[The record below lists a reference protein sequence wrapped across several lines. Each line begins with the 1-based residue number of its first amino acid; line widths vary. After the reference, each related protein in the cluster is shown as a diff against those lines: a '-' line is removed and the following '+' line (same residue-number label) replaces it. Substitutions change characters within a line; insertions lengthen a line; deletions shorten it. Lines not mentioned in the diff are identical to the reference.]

1 MGANLP
7 DYASLVQAG
16 IDPKTKLPIKV
27 VSGEKCMLK
36 ENLKRAFRI
45 LDEQN
50 AVNRYV
56 WYNLPNGLNG
66 NLIERILYYKGQAMF
81 FYIKTDETF
90 YFLPYALDGTID
102 VYGHFKSVTPLPF
115 NGTAQDKKDA
125 WITGLSRKPI
135 YDLLDIDSME
145 EKGENSFEN
154 ACVLLSD
161 YTKQISQTNIP
172 RSVLQEPL
180 IDTLAECIPFG
191 RTAMINNTGT
201 RGMRVP
207 DQDAYTSVEQANNQI
222 IDSALKG
229 KPLIPTISNIE
240 FQDLGVGSGATADEF
255 LQFMQGVDNVRLSLL
270 GLQNGGMYEKDSAYV
285 NETTASSIQANVGQI
300 YQDGLSLRQRFC
312 DMVNAIWGLGIY
324 VEPSET
330 VLNSDYDM
338 DGDIDDDFD
347 QSGIPGDQKEADV
360 DAEM

>member
-7 DYASLVQAG
+7 DIGTLMQAG
-16 IDPKTKLPIKV
+16 IDPRTKLPVKIA
-27 VSGEKCMLK
+27 SGEKCMLK
-36 ENLKRAFRI
+36 ENLKRAYRI

-56 WYNLPNGLNG
+56 WFNLPNGLNG

-81 FYIKTDETF
+81 FYMPTDETF

-102 VYGHFKSVTPLPF
+102 VYGHFKGVTPLPF
-115 NGTAQDKKDA
+115 NGTAQDKNDA
-125 WITGLSRKPI
+125 WITGLVRTPL
-135 YDLLDIDSME
+135 YDLEDIDRL
-145 EKGENSFEN
+145 ENPFEDS
-154 ACVLLSD
+154 CVLLSD

-172 RSVLQEPL
+172 RAVLQEPL
-180 IDTLAECIPFG
+180 LDVLAECVPFG

-201 RGMRVP
+201 RGMRV
-207 DQDAYTSVEQANNQI
+207 DDENSQTQVYQANKQLVDN
-222 IDSALKG
+222 ALAG
-229 KPLIPTISNIE
+229 KPLLPIVASVE

-255 LQFMQGVDNVRLSLL
+255 LQFMQGVDNIRLSLL

-312 DMVNAIWGLGIY
+312 DMVNAIWGLGIS

-330 VLNSDYDM
+330 VLNTDYDM

-347 QSGIPGDQKEADV
+347 QSGIPGDQKESDV
-360 DAEM
+360 NEELS

>member
-7 DYASLVQAG
+7 DIASLMQAG
-16 IDPKTKLPIKV
+16 IDPKTRLPLKMAQ
-27 VSGEKCMLK
+27 SMKCMLK
-36 ENLKRAFRI
+36 ENLRRAFRI

-56 WYNLPNGLNG
+56 WFNLPNGLNG
-66 NLIERILYYKGQAMF
+66 NLMERILYYKAQGMF
-81 FYIKTDETF
+81 FYMPTDETF

-102 VYGHFKSVTPLPF
+102 VYGHFKGVTPLPF

-125 WITGLSRKPI
+125 WITGLTRTPI
-135 YDLLDIDSME
+135 YDLLDVDMVD
-145 EKGENSFEN
+145 NPFEN

-172 RSVLQEPL
+172 RAVLQEPL
-180 IDTLAECIPFG
+180 IDVLAECIPLG

-207 DQDAYTSVEQANNQI
+207 DQDAYTSVEQANNQLLN
-222 IDSALKG
+222 SALEG

-240 FQDLGVGSGATADEF
+240 FQDLGVGSGSTADEF

-330 VLNSDYDM
+330 VLNTDYDG
-338 DGDIDDDFD
+338 DGDIDDDFNQD
-347 QSGIPGDQKEADV
+347 GIPGDQKESDV
-360 DAEM
+360 NEEL

>member
-1 MGANLP
+1 MPAKLP
-7 DYASLVQAG
+7 DIASLIEAG
-16 IDPKTKLPIKV
+16 IDPKTGLPIKV
-27 VSGEKCMLK
+27 TQGEKCMLK
-36 ENLKRAFRI
+36 ENLRRAFRI

-66 NLIERILYYKGQAMF
+66 NLMERILYYKAQGMF
-81 FYIKTDETF
+81 FFMPTDETF

-102 VYGHFKSVTPLPF
+102 VYGHFKAVTPLPF

-125 WITGLSRKPI
+125 WITGLQRKPV
-135 YDLLDIDSME
+135 YDLEDIDMMDDP
-145 EKGENSFEN
+145 FDD

-180 IDTLAECIPFG
+180 IDVLAECIPLG

-207 DQDAYTSVEQANNQI
+207 DQDAYSSVEVANRQI
-222 IDSALKG
+222 IDSALQG
-229 KPLIPTISNIE
+229 KPLIPTISAVE
-240 FQDLGVGSGATADEF
+240 FQDLGVGSGSTADEF

-312 DMVNAIWGLGIY
+312 DIVNAIWGLGIY

-330 VLNSDYDM
+330 VLNTDYDM
-338 DGDIDDDFD
+338 DGDIDDDLD
-347 QSGIPGDQKEADV
+347 QSGIPNDQKESDV
-360 DAEM
+360 NV

>member
-1 MGANLP
+1 MPANLP
-7 DYASLVQAG
+7 DIASLMQAG
-16 IDPKTKLPIKV
+16 IDPKTGLPIKV
-27 VSGEKCMLK
+27 AQGEKCMLK
-36 ENLKRAFRI
+36 ENLRRAFRI

-66 NLIERILYYKGQAMF
+66 NLMERILYYKAQGMF
-81 FYIKTDETF
+81 FFMPTDETF

-102 VYGHFKSVTPLPF
+102 VYGHFKAVTPLPF

-125 WITGLSRKPI
+125 WITGLSRKPV
-135 YDLLDIDSME
+135 YDLEDIDTME
-145 EKGENSFEN
+145 NPFED

-180 IDTLAECIPFG
+180 IDVLAECIPLG

-207 DQDAYTSVEQANNQI
+207 DQDAYSSVEIANRQI
-222 IDSALKG
+222 IDSALQG
-229 KPLIPTISNIE
+229 KPLIPTISAVE

-300 YQDGLSLRQRFC
+300 YQDGLTLRQRFC

-330 VLNSDYDM
+330 VLNTDYDM
-338 DGDIDDDFD
+338 DGDIDDDLD
-347 QSGIPGDQKEADV
+347 QSGIPGDQKESDV
-360 DAEM
+360 NA

>member
-7 DYASLVQAG
+7 DIASLVQAG
-16 IDPKTKLPIKV
+16 IDPKTGLPIKV
-27 VSGEKCMLK
+27 AQGEKCMLK
-36 ENLKRAFRI
+36 ENLRRAFRI

-56 WYNLPNGLNG
+56 WFNLPNGLNG
-66 NLIERILYYKGQAMF
+66 NLMERILYYKAQGMF
-81 FYIKTDETF
+81 FFMPTDETF

-102 VYGHFKSVTPLPF
+102 VYGHFKAVTPLPF

-125 WITGLSRKPI
+125 WITGLQRKPV
-135 YDLLDIDSME
+135 YDLEDIDMMD
-145 EKGENSFEN
+145 NPFED

-180 IDTLAECIPFG
+180 IDVLAECIPLG

-207 DQDAYTSVEQANNQI
+207 DQDAYSSVEIANRQI
-222 IDSALKG
+222 IDSALQG
-229 KPLIPTISNIE
+229 KPLIPTISAVE
-240 FQDLGVGSGATADEF
+240 FQDLGVGSGSTADEF

-300 YQDGLSLRQRFC
+300 YQDGLTLRQRFC
-312 DMVNAIWGLGIY
+312 DIVNAIWGLGIY

-330 VLNSDYDM
+330 VLNTDYDM
-338 DGDIDDDFD
+338 DGDIDDDLD
-347 QSGIPGDQKEADV
+347 QSGIPNDQKESDV
-360 DAEM
+360 NA

>member
-7 DYASLVQAG
+7 DLASLMEAG
-16 IDPKTKLPIKV
+16 IDPKTRLPIKMV
-27 VSGEKCMLK
+27 ADKKCMLK
-36 ENLKRAFRI
+36 ENIKRALRI

-56 WYNLPNGLNG
+56 WFNLPNGLNG
-66 NLIERILYYKGQAMF
+66 NLIERILYYKAQGMF
-81 FYIKTDETF
+81 FYMPTDETF

-102 VYGHFKSVTPLPF
+102 VYGHFKGVTPLPF

-125 WITGLSRKPI
+125 WITGLRRTPI
-135 YDLLDIDSME
+135 YDLLDVDMLE
-145 EKGENSFEN
+145 EPFND

-172 RSVLQEPL
+172 RATLQEPL
-180 IDTLAECIPFG
+180 LDVIAECIPFG

-207 DQDAYTSVEQANNQI
+207 NEEASTEVEVANKQI
-222 IDSALKG
+222 IDYALSG
-229 KPLIPTISNIE
+229 KPLIPTVGDVD

-270 GLQNGGMYEKDSAYV
+270 GLQNGGMYEKDNAYV
-285 NETTASSIQANVGQI
+285 NEATASTIQANVGQI

-360 DAEM
+360 NEM

>member
-7 DYASLVQAG
+7 DYASLIQAG
-16 IDPKTKLPIKV
+16 IDPKTKLPIKA

-36 ENLKRAFRI
+36 ENLKRAFRV

-66 NLIERILYYKGQAMF
+66 NLMERILYYKAQGMF
-81 FYIKTDETF
+81 FYMPTDETF
-90 YFLPYALDGTID
+90 YFLPYALDSTID
-102 VYGHFKSVTPLPF
+102 VYVHFKGVTPLPF

-125 WITGLSRKPI
+125 WIAGLSRKPI
-135 YDLLDIDSME
+135 YDLLDIDTMV
-145 EKGENSFEN
+145 EKGENPFEN

-180 IDTLAECIPFG
+180 IDILAECIPFG
-191 RTAMINNTGT
+191 RTSMINNTGT

-207 DQDAYTSVEQANNQI
+207 DQDASASVEQANNQI
-222 IDSALKG
+222 VDSALKG
-229 KPLIPTISNIE
+229 KILIPTVSNIE
-240 FQDLGVGSGATADEF
+240 FQDLGVGSGATADTF

-270 GLQNGGMYEKDSAYV
+270 GLQNGGMYEKNSAYV

-312 DMVNAIWGLGIY
+312 DMVNAIWGLGIR

-360 DAEM
+360 NAEM

>member
-7 DYASLVQAG
+7 DIASLIQAG
-16 IDPKTKLPIKV
+16 IDPRTKLPLKV

-56 WYNLPNGLNG
+56 WFNLPNGLNG

-81 FYIKTDETF
+81 FYMPTDETF

-102 VYGHFKSVTPLPF
+102 VYGHFKGVTPLPF
-115 NGTAQDKKDA
+115 NGTAQDKNDA
-125 WITGLSRKPI
+125 WITGLTRTPI
-135 YDLLDIDSME
+135 YDLLDVDTLE
-145 EKGENSFEN
+145 TPFDE

-161 YTKQISQTNIP
+161 YTKQISQNNIP
-172 RSVLQEPL
+172 RAVLQEPL
-180 IDTLAECIPFG
+180 LDVLAECIPFG
-191 RTAMINNTGT
+191 RTSMINNSGT

-207 DQDAYTSVEQANNQI
+207 NEDAQSQVQIANRQI
-222 IDSALKG
+222 VDYALTG
-229 KPLIPTISNIE
+229 KPLIPTIGDVE

-285 NETTASSIQANVGQI
+285 NEATASSIQANVGQI

-360 DAEM
+360 DEM